1 MKRCFQRGSILVL
14 LALFACLAPRR
25 LWRRPGER
33 RRSPPARRA
42 GAAARS
48 TARGRSDRRQRGWAE
63 RDGRR
68 LGMRSDAG
76 GQPRTDAS
84 SMPVSASVLQACQ
97 TYAGAVCAK
106 LSTCSPAELQ
116 ADYGDLRTCTARKAL
131 ACSAGAGAPGAAI
144 SAAGLMAC
152 VGELAAGACDAFATR
167 GLAACLLP
175 GRRGDGDGC
184 ASISSAAPAC
194 KRTRGIN
201 CGSCTPLG
209 RVGSPCAESPE
220 CGAGLECAEIGQ
232 CVAPAAVG
240 GACNPSQPCRFGAYC
255 GADNLCAAQVD
266 QSGGP
271 CQARGSCA
279 AQRGL
284 VSRRTAAF
292 PSCSPAP
299 ARPAVAR
306 ASCCARPAA
315 LRAGAWQRRRLLAGG
330 PRRRGLHR
338 RQEAWPPPNA
348 SAGSATSPAVT
359 DTGFCN

>member
-1 MKRCFQRGSILVL
+1 
-14 LALFACLAPRR
+14 
-25 LWRRPGER
+25 
-33 RRSPPARRA
+33 
-42 GAAARS
+42 
-48 TARGRSDRRQRGWAE
+48 
-63 RDGRR
+63 
-68 LGMRSDAG
+68 
-76 GQPRTDAS
+76 
-84 SMPVSASVLQACQ
+84 
-97 TYAGAVCAK
+97 
-106 LSTCSPAELQ
+106 
-116 ADYGDLRTCTARKAL
+116 
-131 ACSAGAGAPGAAI
+131 
-144 SAAGLMAC
+144 MAC

-184 ASISSAAPAC
+184 ASDFQCGSGFC

-284 VSRRTAAF
+284 VCSQNRCLPFVFARTGQACGGQGILLCEASGDCVLG
-292 PSCSPAP
+292 PGNDGVCSQ
-299 ARPAVAR
+299 VAR
-306 ASCCARPAA
+306 DGEACTAGKSC
-315 LRAGAWQRRRLLAGG
+315 LA
-330 PRRRGLHR
+330 
-338 RQEAWPPPNA
+338 PPNA
-348 SAGSATSPAVT
+348 SAGSATSPAAPT
-359 DTGFCN
+359 PASAIECPLSRAETMEITPS